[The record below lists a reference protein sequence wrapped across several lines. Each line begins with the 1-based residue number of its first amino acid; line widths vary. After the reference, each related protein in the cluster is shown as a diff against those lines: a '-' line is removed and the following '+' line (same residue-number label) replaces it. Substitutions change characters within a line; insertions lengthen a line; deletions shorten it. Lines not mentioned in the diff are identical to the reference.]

1 MGAKH
6 AVLGLVIERPGYGY
20 ELAQRVGERFGA
32 WGWEPTGVYAP
43 LRDLA
48 ERGELRTRT
57 VERGNSKPRLFYEVT
72 PAGERAFAAWMA
84 ETAKAAPF
92 RQDFDLKLQFA
103 TPETLPKLID
113 ESLAQEQTCLDQL
126 ATLTGSA
133 PPSRPGAQSELSELA
148 VVLLRDRDTAA
159 LQQRVVWLQNV
170 RKTMKLMLERHVARS

>member
-57 VERGNSKPRLFYEVT
+57 VERGTSKRLFYDVT

-103 TPETLPKLID
+103 TPETLPQLID
-113 ESLAQEQTCLDQL
+113 ESLAQEQNCLDQL
-126 ATLTGSA
+126 ATLTSSV
-133 PPSRPGAQSELSELA
+133 PPSWPGVQSELSELA
-148 VVLLRDRDTAA
+148 VVLLRDRDIAA
-159 LQQRVVWLQNV
+159 LQQRVAWLQNV
-170 RKTMKLMLERHVARS
+170 RKTMKLMLERHAAKH